1 MVCDPTFSRGFRMR
15 DASGLASSS
24 NSSRVILPDT
34 SRSLARLS
42 TVMVASA
49 LALSTFFSCGTRMS
63 QPGSESGLQHHH
75 HLMESFETCKAT

>member
-49 LALSTFFSCGTRMS
+49 LALSTFFSCGRRTS
-63 QPGSESGLQHHH
+63 QTGSDSGLHQHHP
-75 HLMESFETCKAT
+75 HLTGFY